1 MADLAPPPYPCGMSR
16 HICPYTLR
24 CAKIDDA
31 ALLAASADGFAAA
44 AAGEDL
50 SGEQLLSLQKPGRA
64 WRERGGCPAY
74 QGLLNAGSRAAVQ
87 CGLVSIPLH
96 DYVGVKFCESGR
108 RIYCPNW
115 NEKGAA
121 ENQVADTPPEEG
133 ET

>member
-1 MADLAPPPYPCGMSR
+1 MLPEPARRFAG
-16 HICPYTLR
+16 
-24 CAKIDDA
+24 
-31 ALLAASADGFAAA
+31 GFGGGKA
-44 AAGEDL
+44 
-50 SGEQLLSLQKPGRA
+50 QKNRPVRSRA

-108 RIYCPNW
+108 RIYCPIW